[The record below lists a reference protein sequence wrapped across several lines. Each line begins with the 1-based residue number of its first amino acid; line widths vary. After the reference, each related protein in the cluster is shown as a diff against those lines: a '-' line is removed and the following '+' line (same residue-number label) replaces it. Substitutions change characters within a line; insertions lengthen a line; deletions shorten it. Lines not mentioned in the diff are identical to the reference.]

1 MTFDGPESRWY
12 RLVILCN
19 RGARPH
25 LLSATGGCRALR
37 GEGQPCPRKPT
48 ICPTKSIFSSV
59 PIPDLAS
66 GGQKQRQQNDFLV
79 IHLFEITSRA
89 ALPDGRAVDSQD
101 AATGE
106 TSAYRNPICAI
117 FGREATARPKIVV
130 SPGRVSKET
139 PSVHW

>member
-48 ICPTKSIFSSV
+48 ICPTNQFSLQCHIRTFQTAPSGSEAASNWMPLV
-59 PIPDLAS
+59 FSFDDLVDA
-66 GGQKQRQQNDFLV
+66 GEDR
-79 IHLFEITSRA
+79 
-89 ALPDGRAVDSQD
+89 GRNCQA
-101 AATGE
+101 E
-106 TSAYRNPICAI
+106 LLR
-117 FGREATARPKIVV
+117 RLE
-130 SPGRVSKET
+130 
-139 PSVHW
+139 